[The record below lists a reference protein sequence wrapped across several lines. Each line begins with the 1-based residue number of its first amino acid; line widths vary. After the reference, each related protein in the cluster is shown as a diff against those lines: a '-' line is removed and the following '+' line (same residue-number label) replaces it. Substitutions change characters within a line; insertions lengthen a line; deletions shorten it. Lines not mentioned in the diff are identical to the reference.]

1 MSVLIKG
8 MEMPESCSECDFC
21 SGIVMPDDIYFCDCP
36 VIHGGL
42 NITQAIEDDVRHP
55 DCPLAEV
62 PTPHG
67 RLFDADEL
75 KKALD
80 ERFDEMR
87 NMYPSIRFGPGW
99 MLASSVIVHRPTV
112 IKAEGEYHDE
122 R

>member
-8 MEMPESCSECDFC
+8 MEMPETCFECDFC
-21 SGIVMPDDIYFCDCP
+21 GALAMLDTVHFCDCP
-36 VIHGGL
+36 VVHGAI

-55 DCPLAEV
+55 DCPLVEV

-99 MLASSVIVHRPTV
+99 MLASSVIVHSPTV
-112 IKAEGEYHDE
+112 IEAEREEHDE
-122 R
+122 

>member
-8 MEMPESCSECDFC
+8 MEMPKTCEECDFC
-21 SGIVMPDDIYFCDCP
+21 HWSNLHQTGRCDRCDDEP
-36 VIHGGL
+36 VCADFG
-42 NITQAIEDDVRHP
+42 TDYKRVRARF
-55 DCPLAEV
+55 CPLVEV

-99 MLASSVIVHRPTV
+99 MLASSVIVHSPTV
-112 IKAEGEYHDE
+112 IEAEREEHED
-122 R
+122 RD

>member
-8 MEMPESCSECDFC
+8 MEMPKNCEECDFC
-21 SGIVMPDDIYFCDCP
+21 HWSNLHQTGRCDRCDDEP
-36 VIHGGL
+36 VCADFG
-42 NITQAIEDDVRHP
+42 TDYKRTRARF
-55 DCPLAEV
+55 CPLVEV

-99 MLASSVIVHRPTV
+99 MLASSVIVHSPTV
-112 IKAEGEYHDE
+112 IEAEGEEHEVRD
-122 R
+122 

>member
-8 MEMPESCSECDFC
+8 MEMPKNCMECAIKTWTEDEGYVCPF
-21 SGIVMPDDIYFCDCP
+21 SGIMA
-36 VIHGGL
+36 L
-42 NITQAIEDDVRHP
+42 NIGIQN
-55 DCPLAEV
+55 DCPLVEV

-99 MLASSVIVHRPTV
+99 MLASSVIVHSPTV
-112 IKAEGEYHDE
+112 IEAEREDND
-122 R
+122 

>member
-8 MEMPESCSECDFC
+8 MKMPKNCEECDFC
-21 SGIVMPDDIYFCDCP
+21 HWSNLHQTGRCDRCDDEP
-36 VIHGGL
+36 VCADFG
-42 NITQAIEDDVRHP
+42 TDYKRTRARF
-55 DCPLAEV
+55 CPLVEV

-99 MLASSVIVHRPTV
+99 MLASSVIVHSPTV
-112 IKAEGEYHDE
+112 IEAEREEHED
-122 R
+122 RD

>member
-8 MEMPESCSECDFC
+8 MKMPKTCEECDFC
-21 SGIVMPDDIYFCDCP
+21 HWSNLHQTGRCDRCDDEP
-36 VIHGGL
+36 VCADFG
-42 NITQAIEDDVRHP
+42 TDYKRVRARF
-55 DCPLAEV
+55 CPLVEV

-99 MLASSVIVHRPTV
+99 MLASSVIVHSPTV
-112 IKAEGEYHDE
+112 IEAEREEHED
-122 R
+122 RD